1 MVFEGTVRPN
11 LIVFSAPLLNNN
23 LRFGHGSEDF
33 TDEQL
38 IPEFAV
44 ERFYIPILPETTRL
58 NKQSLHFTLADL
70 TPLLGS
76 LWRGNTAPW
85 GCTHPDT

>member
-1 MVFEGTVRPN
+1 M
-11 LIVFSAPLLNNN
+11 
-23 LRFGHGSEDF
+23 
-33 TDEQL
+33 
-38 IPEFAV
+38 
-44 ERFYIPILPETTRL
+44 PILPETTRF

-70 TPLLGS
+70 TPLQGS